1 MERGGGDRGRYNG
14 YGVAKGTLYGPQE
27 KMGVSNCSQTESV
40 WRHRDGGDAIAL
52 GEGEAF
58 FP

>member
-1 MERGGGDRGRYNG
+1 MRSGAEGTGEGIMA
-14 YGVAKGTLYGPQE
+14 AKGTLYGPEE